1 MIIRSNHNVFME
13 TLSPY
18 LELPKDELIY
28 DDGEPLETN
37 RHRIAMNVLIDSIY
51 QAFLPRQDFFA
62 GGNMCVYY
70 SAKQRMNRDFRGPDF
85 FVTLNVDGTLDRK
98 AWIVWQENGRYPDII
113 VELMSDYTANVDKT
127 DKKTL
132 YEQIFKTRE
141 YYIYDPYDATSLQ
154 GWRLNGQQTYSEIL
168 VDQRGWLFS
177 ETLQLYLGTW
187 EGKVLNESAFWLR
200 FYDLQGNL
208 VLLPKEEAE
217 IEHQRANSERQR
229 AETERQQAEMERQ
242 RADTER
248 RRAEAEKQRADLLA
262 EKLKELGVD
271 PNEI

>member
-1 MIIRSNHNVFME
+1 ME

-37 RHRIAMNVLIDSIY
+37 RHRIAMNVLIDSVY

-62 GGNMCVYY
+62 GGNMFVYY
-70 SAKQRMNRDFRGPDF
+70 SATQRMNRDFRGPDF

-98 AWIVWQENGRYPDII
+98 AWIVWQENGRYPDVI
-113 VELMSDYTANVDKT
+113 VELMSDSTANIDKT

-154 GWRLNGQQTYSEIL
+154 GWRLNGQQTYTEI
-168 VDQRGWLFS
+168 VADQRGWLFC

-187 EGKVLNESAFWLR
+187 EGKVLNEVAFWLR
-200 FYDLQGNL
+200 FYDKQRNL

-217 IEHQRANSERQR
+217 IEHQRAEMERQQAAMERQR
-229 AETERQQAEMERQ
+229 AETERQRADAERQQAEIERK
-242 RADTER
+242 RAETER
-248 RRAEAEKQRADLLA
+248 KRADLLA
-262 EKLKELGVD
+262 AKLKELGVD
-271 PNEI
+271 PNEL